1 MEKGKSDM
9 TTEEV
14 IEAGN
19 RLHEIAFQSVIR
31 NGALNTGN
39 LASVIAIAWRL
50 SFAYA
55 ERGTGLEAAR
65 QAFSPALNNM
75 MDALIDGAWDEV
87 NQKVK

>member
-1 MEKGKSDM
+1 MKKGKSDM
-9 TTEEV
+9 TTDEV

-31 NGALNTGN
+31 NGSLNTGN

-75 MDALIDGAWDEV
+75 MDALIDGAWDEE

>member
-19 RLHEIAFQSVIR
+19 RLREIAFQSVIR

-50 SFAYA
+50 SFAYV

>member
-9 TTEEV
+9 TTAEV
-14 IEAGN
+14 IEAAN
-19 RLHEIAFQSVIR
+19 RIHEIALQSVIR

-75 MDALIDGAWDEV
+75 MDALIDGAWDEE

>member
-1 MEKGKSDM
+1 MEKGKSDI
-9 TTEEV
+9 TRAEV

-19 RLHEIAFQSVIR
+19 RIYEIALQSVIR

-39 LASVIAIAWRL
+39 LASVIEIAWRL
-50 SFAYA
+50 SFACA
-55 ERGTGLEAAR
+55 ERGIGIEAAR

-75 MDALIDGAWDEV
+75 MDALIDGAWDEE

>member
-1 MEKGKSDM
+1 MEKGKSDL
-9 TTEEV
+9 TRAEV

-19 RLHEIAFQSVIR
+19 RIYEIALQSVIR

-39 LASVIAIAWRL
+39 LDSVIAIAWRL
-50 SFAYA
+50 SFACA
-55 ERGTGLEAAR
+55 ERGIGLEAAR

-75 MDALIDGAWDEV
+75 MDALIDGAWDEE

>member
-9 TTEEV
+9 TTDEV

-55 ERGTGLEAAR
+55 EKGTGLEAAR
-65 QAFSPALNNM
+65 QAFIPALNNM
-75 MDALIDGAWDEV
+75 MDALIDGAWDEEK
-87 NQKVK
+87 QQVK